1 MMANTK
7 LANTQ
12 QLMFEP
18 DGSNFREQVEY
29 IENLLLNSDS
39 PDIFKGNSDEFPL
52 NHSFSEGIYTREIF
66 IKKGMFVIGKIHK
79 HEHTFF
85 LMKGKL
91 LLCSEEGVKEIEA
104 PFYGVSSAGT
114 KRVAVALEDTIFVN
128 VHPNPNNIKEIEQLE
143 DSFVVSSYK
152 DYESYKLLNK
162 QLCHTLQ

>member
-1 MMANTK
+1 MANTE
-7 LANTQ
+7 LAIPPKIN
-12 QLMFEP
+12 FEL

-39 PDIFKGNSDEFPL
+39 PEVFKGNSDEFPL

-79 HEHTFF
+79 FDHTFF

-91 LLCSEEGVKEIEA
+91 MLCTDEGVKEIEA
-104 PFYGVSSAGT
+104 PYYGNATAGT

-128 VHPNPNNIKEIEQLE
+128 VHPNPNNIKEIEKLE
-143 DSFVVSSYK
+143 ETFVVSSYK
-152 DYESYKLLNK
+152 EYNNYKLIN
-162 QLCHTLQ
+162 Q